1 MITKGIIEPSSSPWA
16 AGVVL
21 VEKKDGTKR
30 FCVDY
35 RSLNSRTVKDEYPLP
50 RIDDFFD
57 RLGGASWFC
66 TLDLYSGYWQVEMNK
81 ADKPRQHL

>member
-1 MITKGIIEPSSSPWA
+1 MIAKGIIEPSPSPWA
-16 AGVVL
+16 AGEVL

-35 RSLNSRTVKDEYPLP
+35 RSLNSKTVKDAYPLP
-50 RIDDFFD
+50 RIDDSLD

-66 TLDLYSGYWQVEMNK
+66 TLDLHSGYWQV
-81 ADKPRQHL
+81 